1 MISYVLLNQIYFSRL
16 EWVGPT
22 SKIWSDNQCRN
33 VGRWFLAAGIQ
44 KAYSIHECQEAC
56 QKTEDCTA
64 INFKKS
70 NDCVLRAC
78 TLPVPTPIESNHGY
92 EGYYQV
98 SGIKLRYFK
107 HKHHGNFNNLIDTYA
122 FSYARF
128 FNRILRNSRQ

>member
-1 MISYVLLNQIYFSRL
+1 MILYVLLKQIYFSRL
-16 EWVGPT
+16 DRIWVGPT
-22 SKIWSDNQCRN
+22 SKVWSENQCRN
-33 VGRWFLAAGIQ
+33 VGNYGLAVGIQ

-107 HKHHGNFNNLIDTYA
+107 HKPYCNCPIVIF
-122 FSYARF
+122 
-128 FNRILRNSRQ
+128 